1 MPKKTLKETA
11 GDADI
16 AAMNFETAYAE
27 LDAIVAQLDQGELT
41 LEASL
46 ALHARGQALAAH
58 CAKQLEQAE
67 LKVKE
72 VRD

>member
-1 MPKKTLKETA
+1 MPKKTLRETP
-11 GDADI
+11 DDI
-16 AAMNFETAYAE
+16 ASMSFEAAYAE
-27 LDAIVAQLDQGELT
+27 LDAIVAQLEQGEST
-41 LEASL
+41 LEQSL

-58 CAKQLEQAE
+58 CGKLLEQAE